1 MLTNQLL
8 ENREFHMAI
17 EVLPR
22 NESTAL
28 VEKIR
33 TEIRG
38 LDFKPLDD
46 QALTEM
52 RAAIEAAVKSAE
64 IEDSHRTPAEV
75 ALHKMLLEERAPEEV
90 RRFAVRR
97 FLEGTV
103 SDGRSLAGTVFSVAL
118 IAAFTLLGATLNPA
132 TAMAASSRDG
142 AAKKSLFIAVP
153 YPSTSALINDLNHI
167 CNEHKD
173 PGQEDYIF
181 NAVVQNVADANGA
194 INGPRKTHLDIL
206 VQYFPG
212 GSTPC
217 FDNAFIGTVY
227 RDWDWRNR
235 TNTGQRQSWCW
246 QSRYCGGILDEAFRW
261 ENINASAVAAS
272 NFKSMYPGINVHWYV
287 TYEANLVW
295 FGNTGYSTSIRQAYE
310 AYLIGLI
317 NVLQPYYGTSAV
329 VWSPAFWS
337 KYYSVPYSSRVNIKN
352 QLNTMFWNVKAYTN
366 GRGVDW
372 LHFQDFMGQAPGSMT
387 TTDVR
392 RWYNLLNS
400 MSYNFASLRVNME
413 QFGTNVL
420 EHMERENNY
429 DASGIPVGAS
439 FSMRSWSNA
448 TFGVLSH
455 KDL

>member
-1 MLTNQLL
+1 MLGRFNLL
-8 ENREFHMAI
+8 M
-17 EVLPR
+17 
-22 NESTAL
+22 
-28 VEKIR
+28 
-33 TEIRG
+33 
-38 LDFKPLDD
+38 
-46 QALTEM
+46 
-52 RAAIEAAVKSAE
+52 
-64 IEDSHRTPAEV
+64 
-75 ALHKMLLEERAPEEV
+75 
-90 RRFAVRR
+90 
-97 FLEGTV
+97 
-103 SDGRSLAGTVFSVAL
+103 AL

-132 TAMAASSRDG
+132 TAMAASSTDG
-142 AAKKSLFIAVP
+142 AAKKSLFITVP

-212 GSTPC
+212 GARPC

-387 TTDVR
+387 TADVR
-392 RWYNLLNS
+392 RWYNLRNS

-413 QFGTNVL
+413 QFGTHRS
-420 EHMERENNY
+420 EHMARENDY
-429 DASGIPVGAS
+429 DRWGIPLGAS
-439 FSMRSWSNA
+439 FSMKTWSN
-448 TFGVLSH
+448 TTRGVLSPN
-455 KDL
+455 DF